1 LLLSRQGPADYGEY
15 REAAGAA
22 AEVLNE
28 PETKR
33 KKAALAAL
41 VFEDWNGPTSSQRT
55 VPVTRLKHIE
65 AVETHLPK
73 YRAGAGFASEIK
85 QALNQGLI
93 ESAQHGRILAPLGF

>member
-1 LLLSRQGPADYGEY
+1 MRRNVLDVLGYDNFSASLRTSDFYAGGISETCEIRDEAADCGEY
-15 REAAGAA
+15 REVAGVV

-55 VPVTRLKHIE
+55 VPVKRLKHIE
-65 AVETHLPK
+65 AVET
-73 YRAGAGFASEIK
+73 R
-85 QALNQGLI
+85 
-93 ESAQHGRILAPLGF
+93 